1 MDLTPKNEGEK
12 SVFRKAG
19 FPSAYTLNNDE
30 GFERKKKQKIT
41 ILPRTI
47 PTINKDYVA
56 TIKVPNKLRV

>member
-47 PTINKDYVA
+47 NKDYVA